1 MRIWKP
7 PVKSFIPCINNG
19 TATLHA
25 FLFIR
30 HRYTSLALASTLYVA
45 IITVFGD
52 VFTMS
57 GNFFVFLP
65 VVAAALAF
73 GTLGGLISGTLAL
86 PANLLLFTILGHP
99 EYFPVRK
106 LLVQISI
113 MVIGLL
119 LGRLA
124 DYFLEVR
131 KEIKK
136 RVETE
141 DALRRA
147 LAAEELLLGELHHRV
162 RNNLSVI
169 KSLIQLQRNRS
180 KDPAFLEAIDEL
192 IGRIFAIALAHDELD
207 NDHDMPAVDPEHYLK
222 ALVGNLASFLGIDT
236 SLMRLSMETGGRLI
250 SMEAGI
256 SLGLIVNEVLT
267 NTLRHAFP
275 GNEEMPPVRLSL
287 KVEGNEFQLS
297 ISDDSPDPETL
308 CGDDRSELSL
318 KIVLA
323 LARNLSGVCSLC
335 ADEGQ
340 RVSLGHHFEL
350 SFHSQLPAPLSSR

>member
-1 MRIWKP
+1 MRIRKL
-7 PVKSFIPCINNG
+7 PVKSFISSINNSF
-19 TATLHA
+19 ATLHA

-30 HRYTSLALASTLYVA
+30 HRYASLALASVLYAA
-45 IITVFGD
+45 IIIIFVD
-52 VFTMS
+52 VFNVS

-65 VVAAALAF
+65 VMAAGLAF

-86 PANLLLFTILGHP
+86 PVNLLLFTVLGHP
-99 EYFPVRK
+99 EYFPVRI
-106 LLVQISI
+106 LLMQISI
-113 MVIGLL
+113 MVIGFLF
-119 LGRLA
+119 GRLA
-124 DYFLEVR
+124 DYFLVLR

-141 DALRRA
+141 EALRKA

-162 RNNLSVI
+162 RNNLNVI

-207 NDHDMPAVDPEHYLK
+207 NDHDMPAVDPEHYFK
-222 ALVGNLASFLGIDT
+222 ALVGNLASFLGIDK
-236 SLMRLSMETGGRLI
+236 SLIGLSIETGGRLI

-267 NTLRHAFP
+267 NALRYAFP

-287 KVEGNEFQLS
+287 MVEGNEFRLS
-297 ISDDSPDPETL
+297 ISDDSPDPGTIF
-308 CGDDRSELSL
+308 DNDRNELSS

-323 LARNLSGVCSLC
+323 LARNLGGLCSLG
-335 ADEGQ
+335 ASEGKWG
-340 RVSLGHHFEL
+340 SLGHHFEL
-350 SFHSQLPAPLSSR
+350 SFHSQLPTPLSSR